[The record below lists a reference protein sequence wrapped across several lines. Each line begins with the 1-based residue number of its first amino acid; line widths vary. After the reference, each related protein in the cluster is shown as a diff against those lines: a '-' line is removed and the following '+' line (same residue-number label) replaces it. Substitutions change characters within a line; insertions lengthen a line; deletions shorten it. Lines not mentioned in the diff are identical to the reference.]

1 MKNIDKEDDEEY
13 WLRRLWL
20 WRWLKLSI
28 RKLKRILGRFFR
40 IKLRKKR

>member
-13 WLRRLWL
+13 WLRRLEFWSWL
-20 WRWLKLSI
+20 NLWV
-28 RKLKRILGRFFR
+28 RKLKRRLGWFSM